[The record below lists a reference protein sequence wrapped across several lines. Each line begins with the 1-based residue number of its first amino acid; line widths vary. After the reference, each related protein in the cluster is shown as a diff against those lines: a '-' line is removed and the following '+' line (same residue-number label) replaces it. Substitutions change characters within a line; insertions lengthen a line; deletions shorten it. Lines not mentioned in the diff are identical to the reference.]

1 MKQCLIVRVVSK
13 TSLGQVEWCCML
25 MGGIDRSRRSEA
37 VFDREGCFKDKSRM
51 SRVVLSVD
59 GWYQQV

>member
-1 MKQCLIVRVVSK
+1 
-13 TSLGQVEWCCML
+13 ML
-25 MGGIDRSRRSEA
+25 MGGIDRSMWSEA